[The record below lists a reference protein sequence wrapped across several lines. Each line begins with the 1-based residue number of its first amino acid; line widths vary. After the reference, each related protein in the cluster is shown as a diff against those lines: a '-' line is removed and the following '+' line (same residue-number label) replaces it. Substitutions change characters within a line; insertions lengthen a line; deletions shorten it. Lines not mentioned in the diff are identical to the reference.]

1 MKTITITKLIL
12 SGCLKGST
20 LEDTYKSNLK
30 DNRVVGMVY
39 KGITHKYKILS
50 IQYIQE
56 IYMITLF
63 LLTLAISAIL
73 GLIVGEM
80 LATYLTFRLCLY
92 DLGLRMDMQT
102 RRLKNL

>member
-50 IQYIQE
+50 IQYI
-56 IYMITLF
+56 
-63 LLTLAISAIL
+63 
-73 GLIVGEM
+73 
-80 LATYLTFRLCLY
+80 
-92 DLGLRMDMQT
+92 
-102 RRLKNL
+102 

>member
-30 DNRVVGMVY
+30 DNREVGMVY

-50 IQYIQE
+50 IQYI
-56 IYMITLF
+56 
-63 LLTLAISAIL
+63 
-73 GLIVGEM
+73 
-80 LATYLTFRLCLY
+80 
-92 DLGLRMDMQT
+92 
-102 RRLKNL
+102 

>member
-50 IQYIQE
+50 IKYIQE
-56 IYMITLF
+56 IQLEFVIVTFTLLSFIIT
-63 LLTLAISAIL
+63 SVIL
-73 GLIVGEM
+73 GAYVGDFVHKI
-80 LATYLTFRLCLY
+80 A
-92 DLGLRMDMQT
+92 
-102 RRLKNL
+102 LKLFKEK

>member
-50 IQYIQE
+50 IKYIQE
-56 IYMITLF
+56 IQLEFVIVTFTLLSFIITSVILGAYVGDLIHKITLKLF
-63 LLTLAISAIL
+63 K
-73 GLIVGEM
+73 E
-80 LATYLTFRLCLY
+80 
-92 DLGLRMDMQT
+92 
-102 RRLKNL
+102 K

>member
-56 IYMITLF
+56 IQLEFVIVTFTLLSFIIT
-63 LLTLAISAIL
+63 SVIL
-73 GLIVGEM
+73 GAYVGDFVHKI
-80 LATYLTFRLCLY
+80 A
-92 DLGLRMDMQT
+92 
-102 RRLKNL
+102 LKLFKEK

>member
-50 IQYIQE
+50 IKYIQE
-56 IYMITLF
+56 IHMITTF
-63 LLTLAISAIL
+63 LITLATSAVVGYITGEILVAIL
-73 GLIVGEM
+73 
-80 LATYLTFRLCLY
+80 ATKFFFY
-92 DLGLRMDMQT
+92 DLGLRMDIQT